1 MKKDESQTKE
11 RWTWDENK
19 KKERWKNDE
28 SNTEFWSDWSSSKA
42 RMY

>member
-42 RMY
+42 RK